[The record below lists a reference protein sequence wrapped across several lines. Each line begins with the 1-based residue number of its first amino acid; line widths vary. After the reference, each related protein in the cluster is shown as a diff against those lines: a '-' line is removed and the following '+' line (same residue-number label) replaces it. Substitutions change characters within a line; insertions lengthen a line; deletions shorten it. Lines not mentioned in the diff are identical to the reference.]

1 MQARPNKNRR
11 GRQSEKYIYVPY
23 LNESNYVTKLLLTEK
38 EFLNAKS
45 RAEKNPEDTFG
56 DVIAF
61 QVLENKVCNKI
72 TDVKKENFE

>member
-1 MQARPNKNRR
+1 
-11 GRQSEKYIYVPY
+11 
-23 LNESNYVTKLLLTEK
+23 LLTEK